1 MSVMSASPMP
11 TLLSGSSSWPP
22 AAARSNTAVPRSILP
37 CTCCGAGQP
46 SLARWAAMP
55 RRIAAQSAGG

>member
-1 MSVMSASPMP
+1 MSASPMP
-11 TLLSGSSSWPP
+11 MLLSGSSSRSP
-22 AAARSNTAVPRSILP
+22 AADISNTTAPRSILS
-37 CTCCGAGQP
+37 CTCRGTGRP